1 MLKRF
6 TCLMILIIFFLNL
19 IFPILSI
26 ATDEIVTIKF
36 EDEKLYNAIVE
47 KIGKKI
53 ANNDDSTYTIQINN
67 PIQTTFRLQNYSLS
81 VQVFFIAQIFLI
93 HRANLS
99 CYLLLEMLRR
109 YYIYV
114 AAKR

>member
-53 ANNDDSTYTIQINN
+53 ANNDDSTYTIQIIVQPKTKKTMVRMKKKRIILKRIHNLHESKRSDIN
-67 PIQTTFRLQNYSLS
+67 G
-81 VQVFFIAQIFLI
+81 QVFW
-93 HRANLS
+93 
-99 CYLLLEMLRR
+99 YRR
-109 YYIYV
+109 C
-114 AAKR
+114 KRRGKQ